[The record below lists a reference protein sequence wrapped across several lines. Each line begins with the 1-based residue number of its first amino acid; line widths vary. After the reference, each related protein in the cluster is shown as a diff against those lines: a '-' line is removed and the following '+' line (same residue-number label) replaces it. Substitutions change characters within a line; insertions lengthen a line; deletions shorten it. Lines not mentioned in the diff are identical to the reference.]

1 MKIERYMFSTPAP
14 WRIIVDSWGQTNYS
28 RKLNISKY
36 MIGGGFFIDPRACGY
51 DACHFNLILC
61 NFISASLLI
70 IEGSMYIS

>member
-36 MIGGGFFIDPRACGY
+36 MIGGGFL
-51 DACHFNLILC
+51 LILEPV
-61 NFISASLLI
+61 ATMHVTLT
-70 IEGSMYIS
+70 